1 MIPRIVIAAPSSSSG
16 KTTVTLAIMA
26 ALSRRGMRVAPF
38 KVGPDYIDPQL
49 HARASGRISY
59 NLDRYFVGEAGIRK
73 TLERG
78 SHDADI
84 AVIEGVM
91 GLFDGA
97 SPHNN
102 EGSGADIALLLD
114 APVILVVDASGMA
127 RSVGALV
134 RGFRTFEP
142 RLNLAGVIMN
152 RLGSR
157 GHHDYLRPA
166 LLDEGVADLGFF
178 PRNAEISLPERH
190 LGLLPA
196 AESDLVTPIL
206 DRLAAMAEETVD
218 LDKLVAIAGSENA
231 GDGIPQLQLGY
242 TVTGIS
248 TVTEPYARV
257 RIGWAE
263 DEVFHFSYQENKNLL
278 EEAGAEIV
286 PFSPLHDTAIPDG
299 VDALWLGG
307 GFPEQFAAR
316 LGANRSMRESIF
328 AFAKMRGTIYAECG
342 GLMYLCEWFE
352 EKDSS
357 RLPLVGL
364 IPGGTRM
371 TDRLQRFGYGE
382 ATFLRDTPLGP
393 AGTVLRG
400 HRFHYS
406 EYLSPTPEEAVAVY
420 SIRKANGS
428 QEHREGILTD
438 NVLATYFHVHLGN
451 RPESARHF
459 VDFVRHARTRSVSS

>member
-1 MIPRIVIAAPSSSSG
+1 VAALIPRVVIAAPSSSSG

-26 ALSRRGMRVAPF
+26 ALRRRGLRVAPF

-49 HARASGRISY
+49 HARACGRISY
-59 NLDRYFVGEAGIRK
+59 NLDRYFVGETGIRT
-73 TLERG
+73 TLARG
-78 SHDADI
+78 GRDADI

-102 EGSGADIALLLD
+102 EGSGADIALLLA
-114 APVILVVDASGMA
+114 APVILIVDASGMA

-134 RGFRTFEP
+134 RGFRAFEP

-157 GHHDYLRPA
+157 GHHDYLKPA
-166 LLDEGVADLGFF
+166 LLEEGVIDLGYFL
-178 PRNAEISLPERH
+178 RESAIALPERH

-196 AESDLVTPIL
+196 AEVDLVTPLL
-206 DRLAAMAEETVD
+206 DRLATMAEATLD
-218 LDKLVAIAGSENA
+218 LDRLIEIARNAPEVDIPARATAASADVARRA
-231 GDGIPQLQLGY
+231 
-242 TVTGIS
+242 
-248 TVTEPYARV
+248 

-286 PFSPLHDTAIPDG
+286 PFSPLHDERIPHE

-307 GFPEQFAAR
+307 GFPEEFAGA
-316 LGANRSMRESIF
+316 LSANRSMLTSIREFGDSG
-328 AFAKMRGTIYAECG
+328 GTIYAECG

-352 EKDSS
+352 EKSGE

-364 IPGGTRM
+364 APGGTRM

-382 ATFLRDTPLGP
+382 ATFLADTPLGP

-406 EYLSPTPEEAVAVY
+406 EYLPPMPEEKTAVY
-420 SIRKANGS
+420 AIRKANGKD
-428 QEHREGILTD
+428 EHREGVLRG
-438 NVLATYFHVHLGN
+438 NVLATYFHLHLGN
-451 RPESARHF
+451 RPEAARHL
-459 VDFVRHARTRSVSS
+459 VNFVRRARTAAVTE